1 MPTSNHLLNHE
12 KHGENSN
19 GKFQQDVYPSL
30 HLLSNI
36 HNKDL
41 QLCSNNTIM
50 SINNMLPQ
58 LSQSAILE
66 SSTSATA
73 NVAAFVTHLP
83 FWGNLQLLQ
92 VTQNTNERHWRQ
104 NIVLPHHYAP
114 QTFCPHS
121 LKTKRC
127 VATSSCPPK
136 LLSRILAMHCIIHQ
150 PHSTAKPYSP

>member
-50 SINNMLPQ
+50 RITPQ
-58 LSQSAILE
+58 LPQSAILGF
-66 SSTSATA
+66 TGATA
-73 NVAAFVTHLP
+73 NLSAVVTHLP
-83 FWGNLQLLQ
+83 F
-92 VTQNTNERHWRQ
+92 
-104 NIVLPHHYAP
+104 
-114 QTFCPHS
+114 
-121 LKTKRC
+121 
-127 VATSSCPPK
+127 
-136 LLSRILAMHCIIHQ
+136 
-150 PHSTAKPYSP
+150 

>member
-50 SINNMLPQ
+50 RITPQ
-58 LSQSAILE
+58 LPQSAILG
-66 SSTSATA
+66 STGATVNLSA
-73 NVAAFVTHLP
+73 VVTHLP